1 MSAVENKTVYAV
13 MSVWNENS
21 CMDFKVREV
30 ELNPDAGEV
39 PVEINVELDNKEE
52 AKKVQMFFVDSVESM
67 KLVSDVREMELW

>member
-1 MSAVENKTVYAV
+1 M
-13 MSVWNENS
+13 
-21 CMDFKVREV
+21 REV